1 MSSSHVCAIAYS
13 SHMQCASIAMCE
25 STAHPSC
32 WYVFVLYAWN
42 LIGWLARRWRA
53 VLHAWRRETYLSILC
68 AAKKGHVCMHV
79 RKQNVTGV
87 AYTVSDL
94 LHWAHSLKKCRSS
107 YHESSIR
114 FLFKTK
120 PSDLHVHSMSW
131 WGSSYCVPSASLSSY
146 HELFLVFLFETRH
159 APFFML
165 YFLHWFIMF
174 LCYDLFYF
182 FIFSCFWCPLALAAF
197 IMAPKV
203 PPPPPAP
210 PPPVLVQDLIHWEAV
225 HDLEEMHGLPPN
237 VAMLIY
243 QYTRDD

>member
-1 MSSSHVCAIAYS
+1 MCQYCNVRVYCTSKLLICL
-13 SHMQCASIAMCE
+13 CSICLK
-25 STAHPSC
+25 
-32 WYVFVLYAWN
+32 FDR
-42 LIGWLARRWRA
+42 LIGKEMSA

-165 YFLHWFIMF
+165 YFLHWFILFYVMIFSISLYFFMF
-174 LCYDLFYF
+174 LMSTCTCSLHYGSESASTPTCTTTTGVILGCSNRLLFDV
-182 FIFSCFWCPLALAAF
+182 CA
-197 IMAPKV
+197 KK
-203 PPPPPAP
+203 
-210 PPPVLVQDLIHWEAV
+210 
-225 HDLEEMHGLPPN
+225 
-237 VAMLIY
+237 
-243 QYTRDD
+243 

>member
-1 MSSSHVCAIAYS
+1 MCQYCNVRVYCTSKLLICL
-13 SHMQCASIAMCE
+13 CSICLK
-25 STAHPSC
+25 
-32 WYVFVLYAWN
+32 FDR
-42 LIGWLARRWRA
+42 LIGKEMKGSAACMETRNILVDPVCSKKRACVHACKKTKRNWGSLYCERLAS
-53 VLHAWRRETYLSILC
+53 LS
-68 AAKKGHVCMHV
+68 
-79 RKQNVTGV
+79 
-87 AYTVSDL
+87 
-94 LHWAHSLKKCRSS
+94 SLFEKCRSS

-165 YFLHWFIMF
+165 YFLHWFI
-174 LCYDLFYF
+174 
-182 FIFSCFWCPLALAAF
+182 FSCFWCPLALAAF

-203 PPPPPAP
+203 PPPPPA

-237 VAMLIY
+237 VAMFIY